1 LSTAVR
7 VLAMSVALVALAL
20 SVPSAASATT
30 FSNNGG
36 ITINDDPGSCPGFA
50 QVNPNP
56 GKAAPY
62 PSTIDVSRLT
72 GTIITDVNVTI
83 TGLSHTF
90 PDDVG
95 IVLVGPTGASTVLME
110 DSGGS
115 EGVSGVNLAFGDAG
129 DSPLPDNSQ
138 ISSGTYKPSQGA
150 DPGGCVPPSTYPD
163 APAGPYGSTLA
174 DFNGTNPTGIWS
186 LYVIDDSTSDIGSIS
201 GWSLD
206 IATVAAS
213 SYARPPTGPAGGDL
227 TGTYP
232 NPGVVASIARDSEIF
247 PAVLANDGSGSTLD
261 ADTLDGKTAA
271 DFLTISRFSWAI
283 DFPGVLAG
291 KCRLVQVG
299 GPQILVGK
307 QGKPVLVGGELP
319 TWITADAVVR
329 KYTDAGGD
337 HYSLDVFLC
346 NHYGLDI
353 DPPNILFHF
362 IFLDV

>member
-1 LSTAVR
+1 
-7 VLAMSVALVALAL
+7 MSVALVALAL

-50 QVNPNP
+50 EVNPNP
-56 GKAAPY
+56 GKASPY

-90 PDDVG
+90 ADDVG

-115 EGVSGVNLAFGDAG
+115 EGISDVNLAFGDAG

-138 ISSGTYKPSQGA
+138 ISSGTYKPSQGTA
-150 DPGGCVPPSTYPD
+150 DAGGCVAPSTYAD
-163 APAGPYGSTLA
+163 APAGPYGATLA
-174 DFNGTNPTGIWS
+174 DFNGTNPTGTWS
-186 LYVIDDSTSDIGSIS
+186 LYVIDDSPSDVGSIS

-271 DFLTISRFSWAI
+271 DFPTISRFSSAI
-283 DFPGVLAG
+283 DFPVVLNG
-291 KCRLVQVG
+291 KCRLVEVG

-307 QGKPVLVGGELP
+307 QGKPVLVAAELP
-319 TWITADAVVR
+319 MWVTADAVVR
-329 KYTDAGGD
+329 KYTAGGD
-337 HYSLDVFLC
+337 QYSLDVFLC
-346 NHYGLDI
+346 NHAPENNPTPYI
-353 DPPNILFHF
+353 DPPTTLFHF